1 MAAVHAADHTPDA
14 PLQERLYR
22 TMRLIRRFEERVV
35 KLVNDD
41 EIAGVTHE
49 YIGQEA
55 VATGICSV
63 LTNDDVI
70 TSTHRG
76 HGHLLAKGGDPA
88 RMMAELMGR
97 TSGYNRGR
105 GGSMHIADV
114 ALGIYGANGIVGAG
128 VPFAAGAAWVARRRG
143 TDRVAVAFFGDGAI
157 NQGVLLET
165 LNLASI
171 WSLPL
176 LFACENNQYA
186 VTMSSAQST
195 AGDPVTRARGFGIHA
210 LAVDGMDVEAV
221 RAATDDLVGAMRRG
235 GGPAFIECK
244 TYRFVG
250 HHTAERT
257 MKLTY
262 RTAEEIASWMAK
274 DPLNLQAGR
283 IGAEATERLDA
294 EVEAQLEA
302 AIEFARQAPV
312 PDRESALDDMY
323 ANPQPGLPAKGW
335 A

>member
-1 MAAVHAADHTPDA
+1 
-14 PLQERLYR
+14 
-22 TMRLIRRFEERVV
+22 
-35 KLVNDD
+35 
-41 EIAGVTHE
+41 
-49 YIGQEA
+49 
-55 VATGICSV
+55 
-63 LTNDDVI
+63 
-70 TSTHRG
+70 
-76 HGHLLAKGGDPA
+76 
-88 RMMAELMGR
+88 MMAELMGR
-97 TSGYNRGR
+97 TAGYNRGR

-114 ALGIYGANGIVGAG
+114 GLGIYGANGIVGAG

-143 TDRVAVAFFGDGAI
+143 TDRVATAFFGDGAL

-176 LFACENNQYA
+176 LFVCENNQYA
-186 VTMSSAQST
+186 VTMPSSQST
-195 AGDPVTRARGFGIHA
+195 AGDGVTRAQSFGMSA
-210 LAVDGMDVEAV
+210 RSVDGMDVEAV
-221 RAATDDLVGAMRRG
+221 RAGASELVRVMRQG

-262 RTAEEIASWMAK
+262 RTAEEIASWMEK
-274 DPLNLQAGR
+274 DPLRLQAER
-283 IGAEATERLDA
+283 IGAQATEQLDG

-302 AIEFARQAPV
+302 AIEFARQAPF
-312 PDRESALDDMY
+312 PEPESALDDMY